1 MVRLPN
7 ELQDMIID
15 FLHDDQDAL
24 RTCSLV
30 CKSWIPSARLHRF
43 TNNSKNKWNQSP
55 ISWAVEAGLV
65 NLLCSLLGRDDVDVA
80 SWEKERDHPLCNAAR
95 KSNKTMVQLLLARRG
110 VSVNTGRELTPLSWA
125 AKNGHAGIAKLL
137 LACKTVNVNKVD
149 LRNRRTPLV
158 WAAQHGS
165 VEVVKLLLER
175 KDIYV
180 NDRDVC
186 GRTAF
191 WWATLEYGN
200 AVVVKLL
207 LQRDDIKVNRG
218 DGSFHPLH
226 NAVWRVDTLK
236 LLLER
241 DDLDVN
247 VVDYIRDTP
256 LIHAVRSGLE
266 DSARLLLE
274 RDDIDVNVKDKYRG
288 MTPLMWAALRGWEG
302 VVGILLEKD
311 GVDVSAVNKK
321 GQTAISCAISK
332 GHREVAKLILQRTFS
347 RVAATTSNALPA

>member
-1 MVRLPN
+1 MLMVRLPN

-24 RTCSLV
+24 RSCSLV

-43 TNNSKNKWNQSP
+43 RNNSKNKENQSP
-55 ISWAVEAGLV
+55 ISWAVQVGLV
-65 NLLCSLLGRDDVDVA
+65 DLLRTLLGRDDVDVA
-80 SWEKERDHPLCNAAR
+80 SWEKEPDHPVCTAAR
-95 KSNKTMVQLLLARRG
+95 KSNETMVRLLLARPG
-110 VSVNTGRELTPLSWA
+110 VSVNRGRGLTPLSWA

-137 LACKTVNVNKVD
+137 LACRSVDVNLAD
-149 LRNRRTPLV
+149 FPNRRTPLV
-158 WAAQHGS
+158 WAAQHDS
-165 VEVVKLLLER
+165 VQVVKLLLER
-175 KDIYV
+175 NDIRV
-180 NDRDVC
+180 NSRDVYR
-186 GRTAF
+186 RTAL
-191 WWATLEYGN
+191 WWATQEYGN
-200 AVVVKLL
+200 EVIVKLL

-218 DGSFHPLH
+218 DGFFSPLH
-226 NAVWRVDTLK
+226 NAVWRVNTLK

-274 RDDIDVNVKDKYRG
+274 RDDIDVNVKDKYRR

-321 GQTAISCAISK
+321 GQTAIACAISR
-332 GHREVAKLILQRTFS
+332 GHREVAKLILQRTFN
-347 RVAATTSNALPA
+347 RVAANNQ